1 MTAVA
6 TPLKAA
12 AAPAADELR
21 RIPLAE
27 LHESPL
33 NPRTFYRLEAL
44 QELKDS
50 LLSTGQLTPI
60 IVRPRKAGG
69 YEIAAGHRRY
79 RAAKL
84 ACETSA
90 QGAHYRG
97 LEQLAAIVRELDDR
111 TFIEV
116 LNIENLQRDDLHPLE
131 EATGFRQ
138 LMEKA
143 GYDVAK
149 IAARIGRSTKY
160 VYDRIK
166 LLQLVP
172 EAKTLFLA
180 GEFEAGHAVILAR
193 LSAADQRKAIDK
205 ENAGNGWRRE
215 GLFLAEI
222 ADPHPDLPAQERL
235 KFDDR
240 VKPVSVREFQ
250 KWVDDHIRFQPA
262 RDADPMLFPDTVA
275 LLKDAA
281 DMRLKVVAITHD
293 YRVPDDARDEQERTY
308 GEQAWQRADGRQK
321 SKTCDHW
328 VTGIVVAGPGRGD
341 AFKVCVAKHKC
352 KTHWPEQ
359 FKAAQAAKK
368 RAKAGPAK
376 DTKAAARYQEVSA
389 RQDAQRQAKEKAES
403 AERDRWGK
411 AVPALA
417 KALAAKIK
425 TAPAGATSLLGE
437 IVLSRFE
444 VPYSTKKAIADLVP
458 LRRTADDIVRRAGW
472 LVLLDDLNGW
482 RAQSMVKDFTA
493 FGIDAQKIVDQIS
506 PKPAPEK
513 KPAKTPAK
521 KQTKKG
527 AAK

>member
-1 MTAVA
+1 MT
-6 TPLKAA
+6 AA
-12 AAPAADELR
+12 AAPASPAAPPKAPVADELR

-33 NPRTFYRLEAL
+33 NPRTTYQPQALE
-44 QELKDS
+44 ELKDS
-50 LLSTGQLTPI
+50 LLATGQLTPI

-84 ACETSA
+84 ACEKST
-90 QGAHYRG
+90 QGAHFRG
-97 LEQLAAIVRELDDR
+97 LESLAAIVRDLDER

-116 LNIENLQRDDLHPLE
+116 LNIENLQRDDLQPLE
-131 EATGFRQ
+131 EAAGFRQ

-149 IAARIGRSTKY
+149 IAARIGRSVKY

-172 EAKTLFLA
+172 EAKALFAA
-180 GEFEAGHAVILAR
+180 GEFEAGHAIILAR
-193 LSAADQRKAIDK
+193 LSPADQKKAIDK
-205 ENAGNGWRRE
+205 KAADSAWRRE
-215 GLFLAEI
+215 GLFQAEVT
-222 ADPHPDLPAQERL
+222 DPHPDLPAQEQM

-250 KWVDDHIRFQPA
+250 KWVDDHVRFQPA
-262 RDADPMLFPDTVA
+262 RDADPMLFPETAA
-275 LLKDAA
+275 LLRDAA
-281 DMRLKVVAITHD
+281 EMHLKIVAITHD
-293 YRVPDDARDEQERTY
+293 YRVPDDARDERERTY

-321 SKTCDHW
+321 SKPCEHW
-328 VTGIVVAGPGRGD
+328 VTGVVVAGPGRGD
-341 AFKVCVAKHKC
+341 AFKVCVAKQKC

-368 RAKAGPAK
+368 RAKAGPTKDAK
-376 DTKAAARYQEVSA
+376 GAAREQQRIA
-389 RQDAQRQAKEKAES
+389 KQDAQRAAEEKAAA

-425 TAPAGATSLLGE
+425 TAPTGATSLLGKL
-437 IVLSRFE
+437 VLSHAD
-444 VPYSTKKAIADLVP
+444 VPYDAKKAIADLVP
-458 LRRTADDIVRRAGW
+458 IGRTAEEIVRRVGW
-472 LVLLDDLNGW
+472 LILLENLNHW
-482 RAQSMVKDFTA
+482 RADSMTEDFKA
-493 FGIDAQKIVDQIS
+493 FGIDAQKIVDQVA
-506 PKPAPEK
+506 PKPAEK
-513 KPAKTPAK
+513 KPAAKTPAK
-521 KQTKKG
+521 KKAKK
-527 AAK
+527 